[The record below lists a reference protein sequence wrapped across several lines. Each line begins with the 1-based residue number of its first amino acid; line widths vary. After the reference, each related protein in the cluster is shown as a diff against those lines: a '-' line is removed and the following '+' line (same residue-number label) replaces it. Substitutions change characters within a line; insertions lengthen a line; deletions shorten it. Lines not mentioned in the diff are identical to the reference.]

1 MTRTWSTSAGCYF
14 LLLLARRRDF
24 ETASTNTTDI
34 CSGGRALLYTSLS
47 NQPNTLL
54 PTTHPPFT
62 SSNPPLYRI
71 VYVPQFFPLLAL
83 RAEQRHSYP
92 ILFAKWW
99 HALSITN
106 GYISPIRML
115 VWAAALHP
123 PNDVWLFFIG
133 GNQAGMYVHRL
144 KELNTSGF
152 LILCCFVCLTMGR
165 DRGDT
170 KT

>member
-1 MTRTWSTSAGCYF
+1 MLFSPASGKETRLRNGQHQHDGY
-14 LLLLARRRDF
+14 LLWRARLALQIAF
-24 ETASTNTTDI
+24 KPTQYLASN
-34 CSGGRALLYTSLS
+34 Y
-47 NQPNTLL
+47 
-54 PTTHPPFT
+54 PPSFHFFQ
-62 SSNPPLYRI
+62 SPLYRI

-152 LILCCFVCLTMGR
+152 LILYCFVCLTMGR
-165 DRGDT
+165 DRGNT